1 MARNI
6 SRRLS
11 GLRRDDSGATMVEFA
26 IGVMLFLV
34 FTSGLVEFTLAF
46 WQWNAAAKALQVGAR
61 LASVSDPVS
70 SDLATLTGMEGGAA
84 PGAKMPYFKRV
95 CSGAGGGSCSDG
107 GTYSAAAMNTIVNG
121 RDGNCGTLGAD
132 GYPGMC
138 DIFSRITPANVRITY
153 THTGLGFAGRP
164 GGPVPTI
171 TLELTGLT
179 YSFVFLN
186 ALLRFPPITIPAMRT
201 TITGEDLSTAAPS

>member
-1 MARNI
+1 MTGNI
-6 SRRLS
+6 AKRLNAL
-11 GLRRDDSGATMVEFA
+11 GGDRSGATMVEFA
-26 IGVMLFLV
+26 VGVFLFLV

-61 LASVSDPVS
+61 LASVSNPVS
-70 SDLATLTGMEGGAA
+70 SDLSTMTGMEGGAA
-84 PGAKMPYFKRV
+84 PGGKMPYFKRV
-95 CSGAGGGSCSDG
+95 CSGASQSCSDG
-107 GTYSAAAMNTIVNG
+107 GTYSAAAMSTIVRG
-121 RDGNCGTLGAD
+121 RDGTCGTLGPD